1 MLKKMMVS
9 LGLLSLFAP
18 AGMALAADDKTP
30 AQLAAAIDSVWVMLA
45 AILVIFMQAGFAL
58 LEAGSTRM
66 KNAGHVAGK
75 TILTFG
81 LCAIAFWAVGF
92 GLAFGDGNSFI
103 GTGGF
108 FPGRY
113 G

>member
-1 MLKKMMVS
+1 MH
-9 LGLLSLFAP
+9 
-18 AGMALAADDKTP
+18 
-30 AQLAAAIDSVWVMLA
+30 
-45 AILVIFMQAGFAL
+45 L

-92 GLAFGDGNSFI
+92 GFAFGDGNAFF
-103 GTGGF
+103 GTTGF
-108 FPGRY
+108 FVTGLEDQASSGIRFPFLL
-113 G
+113 